1 MKEAIDAYQAK
12 SKISLC
18 TEEQRNKALLAISD
32 ALLKHQNEIINQNEL
47 DLEQAKKMNLSSAM
61 IDRLKLDSDRI
72 QTMASS
78 VKNIAKQDQVVGEV
92 TQRLKRAD
100 GLIIT
105 KERTPIGVI
114 GMIFESRPNVVID
127 SSALA
132 IKSGNCII
140 LKGGKEAANSNEIL
154 FEIIRDAI
162 TPHLAPSCIQMLF
175 NRSDVSEL
183 LKQTSYVD
191 LIIPR
196 GGEGLIQYVCENS
209 KVPVLAHFKGLCH
222 VFIDE
227 SANLSDALEMAIN
240 AKTHRT
246 GVCNAME
253 TLLIHKS
260 IKKDFLIKL
269 FKKFSDHKT
278 KLRLSEELY
287 NQFPQ
292 YEKADKL
299 DWDTEYLEN
308 ILSVRLVND
317 IQEALTHIQKHGSH
331 HTEAIF
337 SENEDNIDLFK
348 RAVDASSIMVNASTR
363 FNDGGEYG
371 LGAELGISTSK
382 IHAYGPM
389 GAKEMTIE
397 RFVVYGKGHIRK

>member
-1 MKEAIDAYQAK
+1 M
-12 SKISLC
+12 
-18 TEEQRNKALLAISD
+18 
-32 ALLKHQNEIINQNEL
+32 
-47 DLEQAKKMNLSSAM
+47 
-61 IDRLKLDSDRI
+61 
-72 QTMASS
+72 
-78 VKNIAKQDQVVGEV
+78 
-92 TQRLKRAD
+92 
-100 GLIIT
+100 
-105 KERTPIGVI
+105 
-114 GMIFESRPNVVID
+114 
-127 SSALA
+127 
-132 IKSGNCII
+132 
-140 LKGGKEAANSNEIL
+140 
-154 FEIIRDAI
+154 
-162 TPHLAPSCIQMLF
+162 
-175 NRSDVSEL
+175 SEL

>member
-154 FEIIRDAI
+154 FKIIRDAI